1 MMITGFNTMSISAMR
16 LARAALVALLAAVL
30 TACGGG
36 GEVNI
41 DAPKSAVSSIDL
53 RVLPAEYLARKAV
66 AYSPF
71 RTATSGSDRDN
82 ETITAGMVK
91 EDLDLLVTGNF
102 KLIRLFDSSDKVA
115 KLVLDV
121 IADNNLDMK
130 VQLGAYVN
138 SFKFEPNPYK
148 VIDIKD
154 ANLLELDRLVALSN
168 DPKYRAIILAVS
180 VGNETM
186 VEWSIVPIDPADMA
200 VYIRY
205 VRDRVAQPVTTDDN
219 FLFFIQSP
227 KVITDLIDF
236 VALHTYAAIDTQFR
250 ASPFYWDWK
259 QESVPAGPLRAT
271 AMMDAGIVETRRQF
285 QLVRD
290 SLDRKGLRAL
300 PIAVTETGW
309 NAVDLGAQR
318 FRAHPVNQKMY
329 FTRLETWRAEGRV
342 GPGPANIFYFE
353 AFDEPWKLGD
363 DGWGLFNVQR
373 KARYV
378 VQNLYPQ
385 AIWENPALTDADAV
399 YFLPPTINPAVA
411 TNPYTLYSDAPG
423 AVLATGLRVDA
434 FDGNSVSAPEVSNA
448 MAPEG
453 VKSIE
458 ITPTPKNYGW
468 GLLWGPVTAGTT
480 DNLSQFAATGRINV
494 WIKTSYAGKI
504 EVGLATLT
512 ADGDTQEVYLQI
524 GSGDYGYCNNGTW
537 CQVSIPLQ
545 AFQAKNPSID
555 LRLVLSRFII
565 ADRYLFTG
573 KPLNSNITTKLNID
587 GIYYSR

>member
-1 MMITGFNTMSISAMR
+1 MKIPGINSLSAATMAWT
-16 LARAALVALLAAVL
+16 RAALMTLAAAVL

-36 GEVNI
+36 GAVNV
-41 DAPKSAVSSIDL
+41 DAPESAVSSTDL

-71 RTATSGSDRDN
+71 RTATSVADRDN
-82 ETITAGMVK
+82 ETITAVMVK
-91 EDLDLLVTGNF
+91 EDLDLLVAGNF

-115 KLVLDV
+115 RLVLDV

-138 SFKFEPNPYK
+138 SFKFEANPYK
-148 VIDIKD
+148 VIDIK
-154 ANLLELDRLVALSN
+154 AGNQQELDRVVTLAN

-186 VEWSIVPIDPADMA
+186 VEWSIVPINPADMA

-227 KVITDLIDF
+227 KVITDVIDF
-236 VALHTYAAIDTQFR
+236 VALHTYAAIDTQFPG
-250 ASPFYWDWK
+250 SPFYWDWR
-259 QESVPAGPLRAT
+259 QEGVAAGPLRAT
-271 AMMDAGIVETRRQF
+271 AMMDAGMVETRRQF

-363 DGWGLFNVQR
+363 DGWGLFNVLR

-378 VQNLYPQ
+378 VQTLYPQ

-399 YFLPPTINPAVA
+399 YFIPPTINPAVA
-411 TNPYTLYSDAPG
+411 SNQYTLYSDAP
-423 AVLATGLRVDA
+423 AAMLATGLRVDA

-453 VKSIE
+453 IKSIE

-468 GLLWGPVTAGTT
+468 GLLWGPVTAGAT

-494 WIKTSYAGKI
+494 WIKTRYAGKI
-504 EVGLATLT
+504 EIGLSTLT
-512 ADGDTQEVYLQI
+512 ANGDTQEVYLQI
-524 GSGDYGYCNNGTW
+524 GSGDYGYCNNDTW

-565 ADRYLFTG
+565 ADRYVFTG
-573 KPLNSNITTKLNID
+573 KPLNSNITTKLSID
-587 GIYYSR
+587 GIFYSR